1 MSTYDVSQIPVVQD
15 GQCVGGLVEATLMTK
30 ALGQPALLDR
40 PVREI
45 MDPPFP
51 VVDANFPLD
60 RLLPML
66 TRESPATLVQ
76 KGGQLIGILSRYDLL
91 RQMIGTR

>member
-1 MSTYDVSQIPVVQD
+1 
-15 GQCVGGLVEATLMTK
+15 
-30 ALGQPALLDR
+30 
-40 PVREI
+40 

-51 VVDANFPLD
+51 VVDANVPLD